1 MNRIYLLY
9 QIEKLTNFALVNKKQ
24 QLKNILKM
32 RTLDLLGLDEK
43 KVQNVVNELSV
54 LLADFQVFYSN
65 LRNFHWNV
73 KGHGFFVLHSKYEE
87 LYNDAAEKVDEVAE
101 RILQL
106 GSTPE
111 SRFSVYLQT
120 AEIKEADVVSC
131 SKEALDLLLD
141 YYKTLI
147 ARERRI
153 IEVASD
159 AHDDTTVSLVSDF
172 LKEQEKTVW
181 MLVAVSSQNC
191 AE

>member
-1 MNRIYLLY
+1 
-9 QIEKLTNFALVNKKQ
+9 
-24 QLKNILKM
+24 M

-87 LYNDAAEKVDEVAE
+87 LYNDAAEKIDEVAE

-120 AEIKEADVVSC
+120 SEIKEADVVSC

-159 AHDDTTVSLVSDF
+159 AHDDTTVSLVGDF

>member
-1 MNRIYLLY
+1 MYRIYLLL
-9 QIEKLTNFALVNKKQ
+9 QTDKATNFANVNKKQ

-32 RTLDLLGLDEK
+32 KTLDLLGLDEK

-54 LLADFQVFYSN
+54 LLADLQVFYSN
-65 LRNFHWNV
+65 LRNFHWNA

-120 AEIKEADVVSC
+120 SEIKEADVVSC

-153 IEVASD
+153 IDLATE

-181 MLVAVSSQNC
+181 MLVAVSSQSC

>member
-1 MNRIYLLY
+1 
-9 QIEKLTNFALVNKKQ
+9 
-24 QLKNILKM
+24 M

-65 LRNFHWNV
+65 LRNFHWNA

-87 LYNDAAEKVDEVAE
+87 LYNDAAEKIDEVAE

-120 AEIKEADVVSC
+120 SEIKEADVVSC

-159 AHDDTTVSLVSDF
+159 AHDDTTVSLVGDF

-191 AE
+191 TE

>member
-1 MNRIYLLY
+1 MKRL
-9 QIEKLTNFALVNKKQ
+9 EV
-24 QLKNILKM
+24 
-32 RTLDLLGLDEK
+32 LGLNEK
-43 KVQNVVNELSV
+43 KVENVVNELSV
-54 LLADFQVFYSN
+54 LLANLQVFYSN

-87 LYNDAAEKVDEVAE
+87 LYNDAAEKVDEIAE

>member
-1 MNRIYLLY
+1 MKRL
-9 QIEKLTNFALVNKKQ
+9 EV
-24 QLKNILKM
+24 
-32 RTLDLLGLDEK
+32 LGLNEK
-43 KVQNVVNELSV
+43 KVENIVNELSV
-54 LLADFQVFYSN
+54 LLADLQVFYSN
-65 LRNFHWNV
+65 LRGFHWNV
-73 KGHGFFVLHSKYEE
+73 KGHGFFVMHSKYEE
-87 LYNDAAEKVDEVAE
+87 LYNDAAKKVDEVAE

-106 GSTPE
+106 GSNPE
-111 SRFSVYLQT
+111 SRFSAYLQS
-120 AEIKEADVVSC
+120 AEIKEVGVVSC
-131 SKEALDLLLD
+131 SKEAVDLLLD

-181 MLVAVSSQNC
+181 MLVAVSSQSC

>member
-111 SRFSVYLQT
+111 SRFSEYLKVT
-120 AEIKEADVVSC
+120 EIKEADVVSC
-131 SKEALDLLLD
+131 SKEALDLLLN

-153 IEVASD
+153 IEVASE

>member
-1 MNRIYLLY
+1 VNRIYLLY

-87 LYNDAAEKVDEVAE
+87 LYNDAAEKIDEVAE

-120 AEIKEADVVSC
+120 SEIKEADVVSC

-159 AHDDTTVSLVSDF
+159 AHDDTTVSLVGDF
-172 LKEQEKTVW
+172 IKEQEKTVW

-191 AE
+191 TE

>member
-1 MNRIYLLY
+1 M
-9 QIEKLTNFALVNKKQ
+9 
-24 QLKNILKM
+24 
-32 RTLDLLGLDEK
+32 
-43 KVQNVVNELSV
+43 
-54 LLADFQVFYSN
+54 
-65 LRNFHWNV
+65 
-73 KGHGFFVLHSKYEE
+73 HSKYEE
-87 LYNDAAEKVDEVAE
+87 LYNDAAEKIDEVAE

-120 AEIKEADVVSC
+120 SEIKEADVVSC
-131 SKEALDLLLD
+131 SKAALDLLLD

-159 AHDDTTVSLVSDF
+159 AHDDTTVSLVGDF

>member
-1 MNRIYLLY
+1 
-9 QIEKLTNFALVNKKQ
+9 
-24 QLKNILKM
+24 M

-54 LLADFQVFYSN
+54 LLADLQVFYSN
-65 LRNFHWNV
+65 LRNFHWNA

-120 AEIKEADVVSC
+120 SEIKEADVVSC
-131 SKEALDLLLD
+131 SKEAIDLLLN

-159 AHDDTTVSLVSDF
+159 AHDDTTVSLVGDF

-191 AE
+191 TE

>member
-1 MNRIYLLY
+1 MYRIYLLL
-9 QIEKLTNFALVNKKQ
+9 QTDKATNFANVNKKQ

-32 RTLDLLGLDEK
+32 KTLDLLGLDEK

-54 LLADFQVFYSN
+54 LLADLQVFYSN

-120 AEIKEADVVSC
+120 SEIKEADVVSC

-153 IEVASD
+153 IDLATE

-181 MLVAVSSQNC
+181 MLVAVSSQSC

>member
-1 MNRIYLLY
+1 
-9 QIEKLTNFALVNKKQ
+9 
-24 QLKNILKM
+24 M

-87 LYNDAAEKVDEVAE
+87 LYNDAAEKIDEVAE

-120 AEIKEADVVSC
+120 SEIKEADVVSC
-131 SKEALDLLLD
+131 SKEALDLPLD

-159 AHDDTTVSLVSDF
+159 AHDDTTVSLVGDF
-172 LKEQEKTVW
+172 IKEQEKTVW

-191 AE
+191 TE

>member
-1 MNRIYLLY
+1 MKRL
-9 QIEKLTNFALVNKKQ
+9 EV
-24 QLKNILKM
+24 
-32 RTLDLLGLDEK
+32 LGLNEK
-43 KVQNVVNELSV
+43 KVENIVNELSV

-120 AEIKEADVVSC
+120 SEIKEADVVSC

-153 IEVASD
+153 IEVASE

-181 MLVAVSSQNC
+181 MLVAVSSQSC

>member
-1 MNRIYLLY
+1 
-9 QIEKLTNFALVNKKQ
+9 
-24 QLKNILKM
+24 M

-54 LLADFQVFYSN
+54 LLADLQVFYSN

-120 AEIKEADVVSC
+120 SEIKEADVVSC
-131 SKEALDLLLD
+131 SKEALDLLLN
-141 YYKTLI
+141 YYKTQI

-153 IEVASD
+153 IEVASE

-181 MLVAVSSQNC
+181 MLVAVSSQSC

>member
-1 MNRIYLLY
+1 
-9 QIEKLTNFALVNKKQ
+9 
-24 QLKNILKM
+24 M

-54 LLADFQVFYSN
+54 LLADLQVFYSN
-65 LRNFHWNV
+65 LRGFHWDV
-73 KGHGFFVLHSKYEE
+73 KGHGFFVMHSKYEE

-120 AEIKEADVVSC
+120 SEIKEADVVSC

-153 IEVASD
+153 IEVASE

-181 MLVAVSSQNC
+181 MLVAVSSQSC

>member
-1 MNRIYLLY
+1 MKRV
-9 QIEKLTNFALVNKKQ
+9 EV
-24 QLKNILKM
+24 
-32 RTLDLLGLDEK
+32 LGLNEK
-43 KVQNVVNELSV
+43 KVENVVNDLSV

-106 GSTPE
+106 GSNPE
-111 SRFSVYLQT
+111 SCFSAYLQS
-120 AEIKEADVVSC
+120 AEIKEAGVVSC
-131 SKEALDLLLD
+131 SKEAVDLLLG

-159 AHDDTTVSLVSDF
+159 AHDDTTVSLMNDF
-172 LKEQEKTVW
+172 LIQQEKTVW
-181 MLVAVSSQNC
+181 MLVAVSSQSC

>member
-54 LLADFQVFYSN
+54 LLADLQVFYSN
-65 LRNFHWNV
+65 LRNFHWNA

-120 AEIKEADVVSC
+120 SEIKEADVVSC

-159 AHDDTTVSLVSDF
+159 AHDDTTVSLVGDF

-181 MLVAVSSQNC
+181 MLVAVSSQSC